1 MVKRIKVKN
10 VEEFEDMLQEQ
21 DLKISKAIIEVALKN
36 LKGKKRF
43 IPVLEVHVEEDE
55 SIFDITLDRQ
65 NMLSTLRQ
73 NLEIHERNEDY
84 EGCEFYCRGKEIKL
98 RAGDILLFPS
108 NFMYPHEV
116 KEATKGTRYSFV
128 SWAF

>member
-1 MVKRIKVKN
+1 MVKRIKVKS

-21 DLKISKAIIEVALKN
+21 DLKISKAIVEVALKN
-36 LKGKKRF
+36 LKAKKRF

-84 EGCEFYCRGKEIKL
+84 EGCARIAKAIQELKK
-98 RAGDILLFPS
+98 
-108 NFMYPHEV
+108 
-116 KEATKGTRYSFV
+116 
-128 SWAF
+128 

>member
-36 LKGKKRF
+36 LKGDKRF

-65 NMLSTLRQ
+65 DMVSTLQQ

-84 EGCEFYCRGKEIKL
+84 EGCARIAKAIQELKK
-98 RAGDILLFPS
+98 
-108 NFMYPHEV
+108 
-116 KEATKGTRYSFV
+116 
-128 SWAF
+128 

>member
-1 MVKRIKVKN
+1 MVKRIKVKS

-36 LKGKKRF
+36 LKGDKRF

-65 NMLSTLRQ
+65 NMVSTLQQ
-73 NLEIHERNEDY
+73 NL
-84 EGCEFYCRGKEIKL
+84 
-98 RAGDILLFPS
+98 DIQS
-108 NFMYPHEV
+108 QVVCQH
-116 KEATKGTRYSFV
+116 
-128 SWAF
+128 

>member
-1 MVKRIKVKN
+1 MTKRIKVKS

-36 LKGKKRF
+36 LKGDKRF
-43 IPVLEVHVEEDE
+43 IPILEVHVEEDE
-55 SIFDITLDRQ
+55 SIFDITLDRK

-84 EGCEFYCRGKEIKL
+84 EGCARIAKAIQELKK
-98 RAGDILLFPS
+98 
-108 NFMYPHEV
+108 
-116 KEATKGTRYSFV
+116 
-128 SWAF
+128 

>member
-1 MVKRIKVKN
+1 MVKRIKVKS

-36 LKGKKRF
+36 LKGEKRF

-73 NLEIHERNEDY
+73 NLEIYERNEDY
-84 EGCEFYCRGKEIKL
+84 EGCARIAKAIQELKK
-98 RAGDILLFPS
+98 
-108 NFMYPHEV
+108 
-116 KEATKGTRYSFV
+116 
-128 SWAF
+128 

>member
-43 IPVLEVHVEEDE
+43 IPILEVHVEEDE

-84 EGCEFYCRGKEIKL
+84 EGCARIAKAIQELKK
-98 RAGDILLFPS
+98 
-108 NFMYPHEV
+108 
-116 KEATKGTRYSFV
+116 
-128 SWAF
+128 

>member
-10 VEEFEDMLQEQ
+10 IEEFEDMLQQQ

-55 SIFDITLDRQ
+55 SIFDITLDRRD
-65 NMLSTLRQ
+65 MVSTLQQ

-84 EGCEFYCRGKEIKL
+84 EGCARIAKAIQELKK
-98 RAGDILLFPS
+98 
-108 NFMYPHEV
+108 
-116 KEATKGTRYSFV
+116 
-128 SWAF
+128 

>member
-36 LKGKKRF
+36 LKGDKRF
-43 IPVLEVHVEEDE
+43 IPILEVHVEEDE

-73 NLEIHERNEDY
+73 NLKIHERNEDY
-84 EGCEFYCRGKEIKL
+84 EGCARIAKAIQELKK
-98 RAGDILLFPS
+98 
-108 NFMYPHEV
+108 
-116 KEATKGTRYSFV
+116 
-128 SWAF
+128 